1 MKKSIFC
8 LGIILIAFTNVSFAS
23 NAKPLSTKFEI
34 TTIYV
39 GTTPLCVAI
48 SKGEND
54 FAKKIIEYGASY
66 TEKSNGMT
74 PLMVAARYNN
84 TEIIQYLLAK
94 GVDASERDEK
104 GYTAL
109 KYAELSGAKNAVALL
124 KKS

>member
-1 MKKSIFC
+1 M
-8 LGIILIAFTNVSFAS
+8 GIVLIAFSNVSFAS
-23 NAKPLSTKFEI
+23 NVNPSITKNEI
-34 TTIYV
+34 TAFYTK
-39 GTTPLCVAI
+39 TTPLCVAI

-84 TEIIQYLLAK
+84 TEILQYLIAK
-94 GVDASERDEK
+94 GVNVDEKDEK

-109 KYAELSGAKNAVALL
+109 KYAELSGAKDTVALL
-124 KKS
+124 KKA

>member
-1 MKKSIFC
+1 M
-8 LGIILIAFTNVSFAS
+8 GIVLIAFSNVSFAS
-23 NAKPLSTKFEI
+23 NAKPSNTKFEI
-34 TTIYV
+34 ATLYV

-84 TEIIQYLLAK
+84 IEILQYLIAK
-94 GVDASERDEK
+94 GVNVDEKNEK

-109 KYAELSGAKNAVALL
+109 KYAELSGAKDAVAML

>member
-1 MKKSIFC
+1 MKKSIIC
-8 LGIILIAFTNVSFAS
+8 LGIALVTFSNFSFAS
-23 NAKPLSTKFEI
+23 NENQSNKSEI
-34 TTIYV
+34 ATLYSS
-39 GTTPLCVAI
+39 TTPLCIAI

-84 TEIIQYLLAK
+84 TEIVEYLLAK
-94 GVDASERDEK
+94 GVSVTEKDDK

-109 KYAELSGAKNAVALL
+109 KYAELSGAKEAAALL
-124 KKS
+124 KKA

>member
-1 MKKSIFC
+1 M
-8 LGIILIAFTNVSFAS
+8 GILIAFSNVSFAS
-23 NAKPLSTKFEI
+23 NANPSNTKTE
-34 TTIYV
+34 TIVRYT

-66 TEKSNGMT
+66 TERSNGMT

-84 TEIIQYLLAK
+84 TEIIEYLLAK
-94 GVDASERDEK
+94 GVNANEKDDK

-109 KYAELSGAKNAVALL
+109 KYAELSGAKDAVALL
-124 KKS
+124 KKA